1 MVGMRVLWGFGAL
14 LLVAAGCAAPP
25 EPGRGDGVILLADRR
40 QGLLP
45 SYEAYAPPDF
55 VLYGD
60 GRAVVREESDLGVL
74 KLVEYRLTPERVSA
88 LFGEAADAELFDGED
103 YELDRQ
109 VPDAGNL
116 VIMLRT
122 EEREHLIEVG
132 LPNPDDSGAR
142 GEAAEFAESLQPSRW
157 AAGDFAE
164 PPAPY
169 RPGRVAVTYTV
180 ADTESAVS
188 RTWPVP
194 ETEPIQS
201 RCVVLTGAAAT
212 HAQDLGETVGQE
224 LWQHGGTAFY
234 AWIRPLLPDETDCEA
249 TKRRYLN

>member
-1 MVGMRVLWGFGAL
+1 MWGFGVL
-14 LLVAAGCAAPP
+14 LLAAAGCSAAASAP
-25 EPGRGDGVILLADRR
+25 EPGRGDGVILLADQR
-40 QGLLP
+40 QGMLP
-45 SYEAYAPPDF
+45 AHEAYAPPDF

-60 GRAVVREESDLGVL
+60 GRAIVREERDPGVL
-74 KLVEYRLTPERVSA
+74 KLVEYRLTPERVQA
-88 LFGEAADAELFDGED
+88 LFGDAADAGLFDGGD
-103 YELDRQ
+103 YALDGQ
-109 VPDAGNL
+109 VPDAGSL

-122 EEREHLIEVG
+122 QEREHLVKII
-132 LPNPDDSGAR
+132 LPSPDDSGAR
-142 GEAAEFAESLQPSRW
+142 GEAARFAESLRPSGW

-194 ETEPIQS
+194 ETEPVQP
-201 RCVVLTGAAAT
+201 RCVVLTGANAAR
-212 HAQDLGETVGQE
+212 AQELGETVGRT

-234 AWIRPLLPDETDCEA
+234 AEIRPLLPDETDCES
-249 TKRRYLN
+249 TKTRFLG

>member
-1 MVGMRVLWGFGAL
+1 MKVLWGFGAL
-14 LLVAAGCAAPP
+14 LLVVAGCAAPP
-25 EPGRGDGVILLADRR
+25 EPGRGDGDILLADRR
-40 QGLLP
+40 HGLLS

-60 GRAVVREESDLGVL
+60 GRAVVREEPDSGVL
-74 KLVEYRLTPERVSA
+74 KLVEYHLTPARVSA
-88 LFGEAADAELFDGED
+88 LFSEAADAELFDGAD
-103 YELDRQ
+103 YSSDAQ
-109 VPDAGNL
+109 VADGGSL

-122 EEREHLIEVG
+122 EEREHLVKVG
-132 LPNPDDSGAR
+132 VPNPDDAGAR
-142 GEAAEFAESLQPSRW
+142 GEAAAFAESLQPSRW

-169 RPGRVAVTYTV
+169 RPGRVAVTYSV
-180 ADTESAVS
+180 VYTESEVS

-212 HAQDLGETVGQE
+212 QAQELGETVGRE

-234 AWIRPLLPDETDCEA
+234 VWIRPLLPDETDCEA
-249 TKRRYLN
+249 TEMRYYE

>member
-1 MVGMRVLWGFGAL
+1 MRVPWGFGVL
-14 LLVAAGCAAPP
+14 LLLAAGCAAAPAP
-25 EPGRGDGVILLADRR
+25 EPGSGDGVILLADRR

-45 SYEAYAPPDF
+45 MYEAYAPPDF

-60 GRAVVREESDLGVL
+60 GRAIVREEPGSGTLE
-74 KLVEYRLTPERVSA
+74 LVEYRLTPERVSA
-88 LFGEAADAELFDGED
+88 LFGEAADAGLFDGAD
-103 YELDRQ
+103 YSLDAQ
-109 VPDAGNL
+109 AADAGSL

-122 EEREHLIEVG
+122 GEREHLVKVT

-142 GEAAEFAESLQPSRW
+142 GEAARFADSLRPSRW

-169 RPGRVAVTYTV
+169 RPARVAVTYTV

-188 RTWPVP
+188 RAWPVP
-194 ETEPIQS
+194 EKEPIQP

-212 HAQDLGETVGQE
+212 QAQELGETVGRT
-224 LWQHGGTAFY
+224 LWQHGGAAFY
-234 AWIRPLLPDETDCEA
+234 AEIRPLLPDETDCES
-249 TKRRYLN
+249 TELRYTD